1 MAGASVP
8 LISKGGAVGARFGLG
23 SGSGTS
29 ALCSTF
35 GWTGVASER
44 PGVSGGVTIASIGPL
59 GLRSGSG
66 TLVVA
71 VAASL
76 FGLTKITPVAVTLE
90 ERLGSATFVVEVPAS
105 CCGVTVGEAEA

>member
-8 LISKGGAVGARFGLG
+8 LIAKAVAVGARFGLG

-29 ALCSTF
+29 DTPTALCSTF

-76 FGLTKITPVAVTLE
+76 FGLTKIT
-90 ERLGSATFVVEVPAS
+90 TFVVEVPAS
-105 CCGVTVGEAEA
+105 CCGVTVGEA